1 MANDLLCGS
10 LKTAFPKIA
19 VIGEESG
26 EVELD
31 KVNTDIIVKDM
42 DQEVLKHF
50 QEKLPEEIKRAK
62 FEDFTIWVDP
72 LDGTKEY
79 TEGFLDHVT
88 VLVGIAIGK
97 KSIGK

>member
-1 MANDLLCGS
+1 M
-10 LKTAFPKIA
+10 A

-31 KVNTDIIVKDM
+31 KVKSDVLVKDM
-42 DQEVLKHF
+42 DQEVLEHF
-50 QEKLPEEIKRAK
+50 QEKLPMEITKAN

-97 KSIGK
+97 KSIGKSFFANAIVSSIFIF